1 MVLNTTVA
9 VNVETNPLK
18 NVVVNGTTPLILN
31 QLESLLLPLPQ
42 TPQSPPNIPLLGCQ
56 TTPLLSKFIEAQ
68 SEIWKHKYVILIF
81 SLFIISVNFTF
92 RTHHP
97 VKVDGH
103 TLSVAAIVA
112 AARHAAPIRLDDCKR
127 TKDRVEKSR
136 RVVIDKVE
144 SGASVY
150 GLSTGFGG
158 SGMSYFCLPV
168 IPCHSICNWL

>member
-1 MVLNTTVA
+1 MSMVLNTSLA
-9 VNVETNPLK
+9 ANAEANSLK
-18 NVVVNGTTPLILN
+18 NVVVNGTASLILN
-31 QLESLLLPLPQ
+31 QPLPSPLPQ
-42 TPQSPPNIPLLGCQ
+42 TPQSPNIPQLGSQ

-68 SEIWKHKYVILIF
+68 SEIWKHKYVFGSFF
-81 SLFIISVNFTF
+81 SSSSTNGNLHS

-112 AARHAAPIRLDDCKR
+112 AARHAAPIRLDDSKR

-136 RVVIDKVE
+136 QVVVDKVE
-144 SGASVY
+144 SGASIY

-158 SGMSYFCLPV
+158 SGIPFFSYLSCPIV
-168 IPCHSICNWL
+168 TGCK